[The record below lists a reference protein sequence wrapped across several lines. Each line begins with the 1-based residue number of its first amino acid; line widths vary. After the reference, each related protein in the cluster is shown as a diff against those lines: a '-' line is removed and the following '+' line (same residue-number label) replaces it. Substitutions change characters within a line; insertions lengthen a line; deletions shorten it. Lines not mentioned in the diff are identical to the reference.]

1 MSHLYYTVEPGV
13 ISEGLLHQ
21 CVQEQG
27 PEGEAGRIA
36 RSEGIEFLDVHALR
50 LDFKSEI
57 ITFCSQYL
65 VIMLRYSRYSS
76 YRTLMAVQKSS

>member
-13 ISEGLLHQ
+13 ISEALLHQ

-36 RSEGIEFLDVHALR
+36 RSEGIDFREVNTLR
-50 LDFKSEI
+50 LDFKSGLTI
-57 ITFCSQYL
+57 L
-65 VIMLRYSRYSS
+65 
-76 YRTLMAVQKSS
+76 TLFWFLLGFFYIFPQIFFV